1 MIQQQNEQQSVMDKN
16 KRIILVIEDDDSIGT
31 FLVEAISQETPY
43 KAMLVTDG
51 FQALQLV
58 HTIKPCLVI
67 TDYRLPNMNGLELY
81 DTLKS
86 MHVLQ
91 DTPAILMSAHLPV
104 QEVQKRNLVSLNK
117 PFELDDLLNTV
128 ERLLAA

>member
-1 MIQQQNEQQSVMDKN
+1 MIQQQHEQQSVMDKN

-43 KAMLVTDG
+43 IAMLVTDG

-91 DTPAILMSAHLPV
+91 NTPAILMSAHLPW
-104 QEVQKRNLVSLNK
+104 QEVQKRNLVGLNK